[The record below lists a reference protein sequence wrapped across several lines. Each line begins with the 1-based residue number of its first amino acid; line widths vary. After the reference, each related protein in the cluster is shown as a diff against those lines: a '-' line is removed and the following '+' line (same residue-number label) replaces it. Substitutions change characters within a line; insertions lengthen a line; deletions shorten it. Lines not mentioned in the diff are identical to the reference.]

1 MGCLIYRVAV
11 VAVFFVAFLSV
22 DVETVSGLRR
32 VDLAL
37 RRGGDDALQDTSTQL
52 DIAPSPAMVVDPNE
66 SQKRRV
72 RRGEDPIHNE
82 IVVGDEQP

>member
-1 MGCLIYRVAV
+1 MGYLFYRVAV
-11 VAVFFVAFLSV
+11 VAVFFVAFLSI

-32 VDLAL
+32 AALAL
-37 RRGGDDALQDTSTQL
+37 TRGGDDSLQDT
-52 DIAPSPAMVVDPNE
+52 PSPAMVVDPNE

-82 IVVGDEQP
+82 IVVGAHVMGDEQP